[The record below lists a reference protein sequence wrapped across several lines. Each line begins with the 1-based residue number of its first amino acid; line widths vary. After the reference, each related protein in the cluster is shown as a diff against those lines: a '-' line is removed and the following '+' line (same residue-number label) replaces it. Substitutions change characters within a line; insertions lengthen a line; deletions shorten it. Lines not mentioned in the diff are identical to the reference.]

1 MFRDQNIRRAE
12 QVSRTATMRSRLPT
26 VGYEK
31 ASKTR
36 GRLSIAVLAA
46 GASLAAAALYVQWSA
61 RRAERN
67 NPPTGKFFRINGI
80 RLHYIDTGG
89 PGPAVVLLHGNA
101 SMAKEWEISGIVGEL
116 AGRFRVIAFD
126 RPGFGY
132 SDRPGSQ
139 SWTPIA
145 QADLL
150 HAALRQL
157 GIGEAIVFGHSWGT
171 LVALELAL
179 RHAEFVKGLLLVGG
193 FYFPVRRFDVALLS
207 LGTFPVIGNLLNL
220 TISPL
225 VARALATKVIARSFA
240 PRAVSRRFL
249 EEFPVD
255 LAIRPAALRAGAED
269 LAMMMSAA
277 AALQSRYAA
286 VRQPTIII
294 AGESDRIVDV
304 GRQSVLLHDAIPDSE
319 LYVLPNDGH
328 MVHYHAPLTI
338 TQALDRL
345 AELSRA
351 KKFALEGL

>member
-1 MFRDQNIRRAE
+1 
-12 QVSRTATMRSRLPT
+12 MRNKLPS
-26 VGYEK
+26 VGREK
-31 ASKTR
+31 ASRTR
-36 GRLSIAVLAA
+36 SPLSIAVLAA
-46 GASLAAAALYVQWSA
+46 GASLAAAALYIQWSA

-67 NPPTGKFFRINGI
+67 NPPTGKFVTLNGI

-89 PGPAVVLLHGNA
+89 PRPAVVLLHGNA

-116 AGRFRVIAFD
+116 AGRFRVLAFD

-132 SDRPGSQ
+132 SDRPRSH

-179 RHAEFVKGLLLVGG
+179 RHSDFVKGLLLVGG
-193 FYFPVRRFDVALLS
+193 FYLPDRRLDVALLS
-207 LGTFPVIGNLLNL
+207 LAVLPVIGNLLSL

-225 VARALATKVIARSFA
+225 VARALATKVIAKSFA
-240 PRAVSRRFL
+240 PRPVSRRFL

-255 LAIRPAALRAGAED
+255 FAIRPAPLRAGAED
-269 LAMMMSAA
+269 LAMIMSAA
-277 AALQSRYAA
+277 AALQGRYAA

-304 GRQSVLLHDAIPDSE
+304 SRQSVLLHDAIPNSE
-319 LYVLPNDGH
+319 LYLLPNDGH
-328 MVHYHAPLTI
+328 MVHHHAPLTI
-338 TQALDRL
+338 LQAMDRL
-345 AELSRA
+345 AERSRA
-351 KKFALEGL
+351 QGFALGR